1 MNTLA
6 EENYLKALYHL
17 TTQSSGITNTNDIAA
32 YVNTKASSV
41 TDMLKKLA
49 EKKLVNYKKYQG
61 VSLSKKGT
69 QKALQ
74 VIRKHRLWEYFLVEK
89 LNFKWDEVHDIAEQL
104 EHIQS
109 DELTNRIENFL
120 GFPKYD
126 PHGDPIPDAD
136 GNIEELSSL
145 TLSELKT
152 GEKAIIVGVNNTS
165 SSFLKH
171 IENQKLTLGVT
182 LKVDEVFNF
191 DNSLKI
197 LINSDKN
204 EIMVSHLV
212 CKNIL
217 VKKVK

>member
-17 TTQSSGITNTNDIAA
+17 TLQSNGITNTNDIAA
-32 YVNTKASSV
+32 YVNIKASSV

-89 LNFKWDEVHDIAEQL
+89 LNFKWDEVHEIAEQL

-109 DELTNRIENFL
+109 DELINRIEKYL
-120 GFPKYD
+120 DFPKYD

-136 GNIEELSSL
+136 GNIEEQSSL

-152 GEKAIIVGVNNTS
+152 GDKAVIVGVNNTS

-171 IENQKLTLGVT
+171 IETQKLTLGVQ
-182 LKVDEVFNF
+182 LKVDEVYNF
-191 DNSLKI
+191 DNSLRISIGAEKI
-197 LINSDKN
+197 ETI
-204 EIMVSHLV
+204 VSHLV
-212 CKNIL
+212 SKNIL
-217 VKKVK
+217 VKKKK

>member
-17 TTQSSGITNTNDIAA
+17 TLQSNGITNTNDIAA
-32 YVNTKASSV
+32 YVNIKASSV

-89 LNFKWDEVHDIAEQL
+89 LNFKWDEVHEIAEQL

-109 DELTNRIENFL
+109 DELINRIEKFL
-120 GFPKYD
+120 DFPKYD

-136 GNIEELSSL
+136 GNIEEQSSL

-152 GEKAIIVGVNNTS
+152 GDKAVIVGVNNTS

-171 IENQKLTLGVT
+171 IETQKLTLGVQ
-182 LKVDEVFNF
+182 LKVDEVYNF
-191 DNSLKI
+191 DNSLRISIGAEKI
-197 LINSDKN
+197 ETI
-204 EIMVSHLV
+204 VSHLV
-212 CKNIL
+212 SKNIL
-217 VKKVK
+217 VKKKK